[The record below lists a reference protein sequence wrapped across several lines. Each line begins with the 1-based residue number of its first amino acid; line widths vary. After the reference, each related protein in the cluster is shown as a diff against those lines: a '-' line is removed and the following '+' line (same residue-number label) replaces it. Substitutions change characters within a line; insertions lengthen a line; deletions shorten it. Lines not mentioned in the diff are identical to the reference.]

1 MEKYLGPILTATVF
15 FPLLA
20 FLFTVPYMIYSY
32 RKYGSVLITR
42 AVLMYAFIY
51 YLICV
56 YALAI
61 LPFPDANTVVTQR
74 TRVNLI
80 PFSYVP
86 EVIAKSTAFDWS
98 DPGSWLPAIYSSGLY
113 EPLCNIL
120 MFLPLGVFLRYYF
133 GLTFWKTALIAFLG
147 SLFLELTQLSATYGL
162 APFVYRCCDV
172 NDLIDNTFGGM
183 VGYWITPLLTWF
195 LPSRERLNQVSYQ
208 RGSRVS
214 YVRRFVAFSI
224 DWLADMILELMV
236 SALIPLAGTLKYL
249 LAGLLVAILYHGVL
263 VILWHGRTLGKALVK
278 IRLVD
283 DQTKDTASP
292 RSYMLRGILLWGVLL
307 QSGSWLTLLTEG
319 VPMLSNFSALI
330 GMAGIVVYAVLLF
343 NAVYNG
349 VKNRPQMFYE
359 QQLHLIQVSTVQTK
373 TMQPAAQKS
382 N

>member
-1 MEKYLGPILTATVF
+1 M
-15 FPLLA
+15 
-20 FLFTVPYMIYSY
+20 
-32 RKYGSVLITR
+32 LITR

-61 LPFPDANTVVTQR
+61 LPFPDKNTVVTQR

-133 GLTFWKTALIAFLG
+133 GLTFWKTALIACLG

-236 SALIPLAGTLKYL
+236 SVLIPLAGTLKYL
-249 LAGLLVAILYHGVL
+249 LAGLLAAILYHGVL

-283 DQTKDTASP
+283 DQTKETASP

-307 QSGSWLTLLTEG
+307 QSGNWLTLLTEG
-319 VPMLSNFSALI
+319 VPMLSNFSVLI
-330 GMAGIVVYAVLLF
+330 GMAGIVVYAALLF